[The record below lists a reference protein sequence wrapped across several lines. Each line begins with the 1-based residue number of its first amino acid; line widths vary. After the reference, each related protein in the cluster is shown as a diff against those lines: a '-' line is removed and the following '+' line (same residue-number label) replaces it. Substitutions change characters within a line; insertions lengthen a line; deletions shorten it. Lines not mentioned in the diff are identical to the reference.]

1 MQEEYNKYNEIMNK
15 VKDVSRDAISFVTYE
30 TWIEPLELSSIE
42 GDVINLIT
50 PDRFYEGLIKPYE
63 PLIINCFKNVLNTR
77 EVNYKVNYIPTD
89 ELANNPSVT
98 LQNNSMKI
106 NSNLNP
112 KFTFNSFVIG
122 ENNRFAQAAS
132 YAVSEAP
139 GTAYNPLFIYGGVGL
154 GKTHLMHAIGNEILR
169 RSPYKKVLYVTSEK
183 FTNDFI
189 NGIRDKS
196 NERFRE
202 KYRNLDVLLIDDIQF
217 IAGKEGIQEEFF
229 HTFNDICGNKG
240 QIVLTSDKPPKDINP
255 LEERLKSRFECGL
268 LVDISQANYETR
280 LAILRKKVQLENI
293 VIDDLVLS
301 NIATNI
307 DSNIRELEGTLN
319 KIVALASLTHS
330 PITLDMAEKAV
341 ADVIANKE
349 KVISPENIKQAV
361 AKYYNVPLD
370 DINSSKRS
378 EKIAYARQVAMY
390 LCRNLA
396 KMQYKSIGNAFGNR
410 DHSTVMH
417 ACDKIET
424 EIKHD
429 TVSRAHVDNVKN
441 IILRPEPLTN

>member
-1 MQEEYNKYNEIMNK
+1 MVDEYDKYNEILNK
-15 VKDVSRDAISFVTYE
+15 VKATSYDLLGDLTAS
-30 TWIEPLELSSIE
+30 TWIDPLEFSSIN
-42 GDVINLIT
+42 GDVINLVTVDEFYIEQTARYSSFISNCLKRILHSDTDYKINFLTRAEAVKDTKIQVNTT
-50 PDRFYEGLIKPYE
+50 PDLK
-63 PLIINCFKNVLNTR
+63 T
-77 EVNYKVNYIPTD
+77 
-89 ELANNPSVT
+89 
-98 LQNNSMKI
+98 
-106 NSNLNP
+106 NLNP
-112 KFTFNSFVIG
+112 KYTFESFVIG
-122 ENNRFAQAAS
+122 ENNRFAQAAA

-139 GTAYNPLFIYGGVGL
+139 GSAYNPLFIYGGVGL
-154 GKTHLMHAIGNEILR
+154 GKTHLMHAIGNEILK
-169 RSPYKKVLYVTSEK
+169 RSPSKKVLYVTSEK

-196 NERFRE
+196 NEKFRD
-202 KYRNLDVLLIDDIQF
+202 KYRNIDILLIDDIQF

-229 HTFNDICGNKG
+229 HTFNAISENKG

-255 LEERLKSRFECGL
+255 LEERLKSRFEWGL
-268 LVDISQANYETR
+268 MVDISQANYETR

-341 ADVIANKE
+341 ADIVANKE
-349 KVISPENIKQAV
+349 KVISPDNIKINV
-361 AKYYNVPLD
+361 SKYYNVPLD

-378 EKIAYARQVAMY
+378 DKIAYARQVAMY
-390 LCRNLA
+390 LCRTVA
-396 KMQYKSIGNAFGNR
+396 KMQYKNIGIAFGNR

-424 EIKHD
+424 ELKND
-429 TVSRAHVDNVKN
+429 ANSRAHVDNLKN
-441 IILRPEPLTN
+441 LILKTEAK

>member
-15 VKDVSRDAISFVTYE
+15 VKLVAKDAVVDVTYE
-30 TWIEPLELSSIE
+30 TFIEPLELSSIE
-42 GDVINLIT
+42 GDIINLIT
-50 PDRFYEGLIKPYE
+50 PDKFYEGLIKPYE
-63 PLIINCFKNVLNTR
+63 PLIVNCFKNVLNTR
-77 EVNYKVNYIPTD
+77 EVNYKINYFSPD
-89 ELANNPSVT
+89 EIENNISLN
-98 LQNNSMKI
+98 LQNNSVKI
-106 NSNLNP
+106 SSNLEP

-169 RSPYKKVLYVTSEK
+169 RSPNKKVLYVTSEK

-268 LVDISQANYETR
+268 IVDISQANYETR

-301 NIATNI
+301 NIATKI

-330 PITLDMAEKAV
+330 PITLEMAEKAV
-341 ADVIANKE
+341 TDVIANKE

-390 LCRNLA
+390 LCRNLS

-417 ACDKIET
+417 ACDKIEN

-441 IILRPEPLTN
+441 IILKPEVSTN

>member
-1 MQEEYNKYNEIMNK
+1 MQEENSKYNELWDK
-15 VKDVSRDAISFVTYE
+15 VKAVAKEAVIDVTYD
-30 TWIEPLELSSIE
+30 TWIEPLELSSID
-42 GDVINLIT
+42 GNVINLISPT
-50 PDRFYEGLIKPYE
+50 VFYGIQVKPYE
-63 PLIINCFKNVLNTR
+63 PLIINCFRKILNTK
-77 EVNYKVNYIPTD
+77 EVNYTINYIPAEALST
-89 ELANNPSVT
+89 NPSVS
-98 LQNNSMKI
+98 LQNNAQS
-106 NSNLNP
+106 STNLNP
-112 KFTFNSFVIG
+112 KYTFNSFVIG

-139 GTAYNPLFIYGGVGL
+139 GIAYNPLFIYGGVGL
-154 GKTHLMHAIGNEILR
+154 GKTHLMHAIGNEILKR
-169 RSPYKKVLYVTSEK
+169 YPSKKVLYVTSEK

-196 NERFRE
+196 NEKFRE
-202 KYRNLDVLLIDDIQF
+202 KYRNIDVLLIDDIQF

-229 HTFNDICGNKG
+229 HTFNSICENKG

-255 LEERLKSRFECGL
+255 LEERLKSRFEWGL

-301 NIATNI
+301 NIATKI

-330 PITLDMAEKAV
+330 PITLEMAEKAV

-349 KVISPENIKQAV
+349 KIISTDNIKVAV
-361 AKYYNVPLD
+361 AKYYNIPLD

-378 EKIAYARQVAMY
+378 SEIAYARQVAMY
-390 LCRNLA
+390 LCRELA
-396 KMQYKSIGNAFGNR
+396 KMQYKNIGIAFGNR

-417 ACDKIET
+417 ACDKIEK
-424 EIKHD
+424 EIQINN
-429 TVSRAHVDNVKN
+429 VSRSHVDNVKN
-441 IILRPEPLTN
+441 IILKPQA

>member
-15 VKDVSRDAISFVTYE
+15 VKLVSKDAVVDVTYD
-30 TWIEPLELSSIE
+30 TWIEPLELSSIN
-42 GDVINLIT
+42 GDVINLII
-50 PDRFYEGLIKPYE
+50 PDKLYEGLIKPYE
-63 PLIINCFKNVLNTR
+63 PLIVNCFKNVLNTK
-77 EVNYKVNYIPTD
+77 EVNYKVNYFSSD
-89 ELANNPSVT
+89 EIENNISLN
-98 LQNNSMKI
+98 LQNNSVKI
-106 NSNLNP
+106 SSNLEP

-169 RSPYKKVLYVTSEK
+169 RSPNKKVLYVTSEK

-268 LVDISQANYETR
+268 IVDISQANYETR

-301 NIATNI
+301 NIATKI

-330 PITLDMAEKAV
+330 PITLEMAEKAV
-341 ADVIANKE
+341 TDVIANKE

-390 LCRNLA
+390 LCRNLS

-417 ACDKIET
+417 ACDKIEN

-441 IILRPEPLTN
+441 IILKPEVSTN

>member
-15 VKDVSRDAISFVTYE
+15 VKSVAKDAVVDVTYE

-50 PDRFYEGLIKPYE
+50 PGGIYEGLVKPYE
-63 PLIINCFKNVLNTR
+63 PLIVNCFKSVLNTK
-77 EVNYKVNYIPTD
+77 EVNYKVNYFAAD
-89 ELANNPSVT
+89 ELSKNQSFT

-106 NSNLNP
+106 SSNLDP

-154 GKTHLMHAIGNEILR
+154 GKTHLMHAIGNEILK
-169 RSPYKKVLYVTSEK
+169 RSPNKKVLYVTSEK

-202 KYRNLDVLLIDDIQF
+202 KYRNLDALLIDDIQF

-268 LVDISQANYETR
+268 IVDISQADYETR

-301 NIATNI
+301 NIATKI

-330 PITLDMAEKAV
+330 PITIDMAEKAV
-341 ADVIANKE
+341 TDVIANKE
-349 KVISPENIKQAV
+349 KVISPENIKVAV
-361 AKYYNVPLD
+361 SKYYNIPLD

-378 EKIAYARQVAMY
+378 DKIAYARQVAMY
-390 LCRNLA
+390 LCRTLA
-396 KMQYKSIGNAFGNR
+396 KMQYKNIGNAFGNR

-417 ACDKIET
+417 ACEKIEK
-424 EIKHD
+424 EIKYD
-429 TVSRAHVDNVKN
+429 TVSRSHVDNVKN
-441 IILRPEPLTN
+441 IILKPEA

>member
-1 MQEEYNKYNEIMNK
+1 MQEEYNKYNQIMDK
-15 VKDVSRDAISFVTYE
+15 VKSNSAEVLSNISYN
-30 TWIEPLELSSIE
+30 TWIDPLELASID
-42 GDVINLIT
+42 GDVITLVT
-50 PDRFYEGLIKPYE
+50 VDKFYVENTQSYVSFLA
-63 PLIINCFKNVLNTR
+63 NSFKNVLKTDIPYKINFLTR
-77 EVNYKVNYIPTD
+77 E
-89 ELANNPSVT
+89 EAE
-98 LQNNSMKI
+98 I
-106 NSNLNP
+106 NSSIQINTNSNPKTNLNP
-112 KFTFNSFVIG
+112 KYTFESFVIG
-122 ENNRFAQAAS
+122 ENNRFAQAAA

-169 RSPYKKVLYVTSEK
+169 RSPNKKVLYVTSEK

-196 NERFRE
+196 NEKFRE
-202 KYRNLDVLLIDDIQF
+202 KYRNIDILLIDDIQF

-229 HTFNDICGNKG
+229 HTFNAISENKG

-255 LEERLKSRFECGL
+255 LEERLKSRFEWGL
-268 LVDISQANYETR
+268 MVDISQANYETR

-301 NIATNI
+301 NIATKI

-330 PITLDMAEKAV
+330 PITLEMAEKAV
-341 ADVIANKE
+341 TDVIANKE
-349 KVISPENIKQAV
+349 KVISPENIKVAV

-396 KMQYKSIGNAFGNR
+396 KMQYKNIGVAFGNR

-417 ACDKIET
+417 ACDKIEK
-424 EIKHD
+424 EIKID
-429 TVSRAHVDNVKN
+429 TVSRTHVDNVKN
-441 IILRPEPLTN
+441 IILKPEPANN

>member
-1 MQEEYNKYNEIMNK
+1 MQEEYNKYNQIMDK
-15 VKDVSRDAISFVTYE
+15 VKSNSAEVLSNISYN
-30 TWIEPLELSSIE
+30 TWIDPLELASID
-42 GDVINLIT
+42 GDVITLVT
-50 PDRFYEGLIKPYE
+50 VDKFYVENTQSYVSFLA
-63 PLIINCFKNVLNTR
+63 NSFKNVLKTDIPYKINFLTR
-77 EVNYKVNYIPTD
+77 E
-89 ELANNPSVT
+89 EAE
-98 LQNNSMKI
+98 I
-106 NSNLNP
+106 NSSIQINTNSNPKTNLNP
-112 KFTFNSFVIG
+112 KYTFESFVIG
-122 ENNRFAQAAS
+122 ENNRFAQAAA

-169 RSPYKKVLYVTSEK
+169 RSPNKKVLYVTSEK

-196 NERFRE
+196 NEKFRE
-202 KYRNLDVLLIDDIQF
+202 KYRNIDILLIDDIQF

-229 HTFNDICGNKG
+229 HTFNAISENKG

-255 LEERLKSRFECGL
+255 LEERLKSRFEWGL
-268 LVDISQANYETR
+268 MVDISQANYETR

-301 NIATNI
+301 NIATKI

-330 PITLDMAEKAV
+330 PITLEMAEKAV
-341 ADVIANKE
+341 TDVIANKE
-349 KVISPENIKQAV
+349 KVISPENIKVAV

-396 KMQYKSIGNAFGNR
+396 KMQYKNIGVAFGNR

-417 ACDKIET
+417 ACDKIEK
-424 EIKHD
+424 EIKID
-429 TVSRAHVDNVKN
+429 TVSRTHVDNVKN
-441 IILRPEPLTN
+441 IILKPEPSNN

>member
-1 MQEEYNKYNEIMNK
+1 MQEEYNKYNQIMDK
-15 VKDVSRDAISFVTYE
+15 VKSNSAEVLSNISYN
-30 TWIEPLELSSIE
+30 TWIDPLELASID
-42 GDVINLIT
+42 GDVITLVT
-50 PDRFYEGLIKPYE
+50 VDKFYVENTQSYVSFLA
-63 PLIINCFKNVLNTR
+63 NSFKNVLKTDIPYKINFLTR
-77 EVNYKVNYIPTD
+77 E
-89 ELANNPSVT
+89 EAE
-98 LQNNSMKI
+98 I
-106 NSNLNP
+106 NSSIQINTNSNPKTNLNP
-112 KFTFNSFVIG
+112 KYTFESFVIG
-122 ENNRFAQAAS
+122 ENNRFAQSAA

-169 RSPYKKVLYVTSEK
+169 RSPNKKVLYVTSEK

-189 NGIRDKS
+189 NGIRDQS
-196 NERFRE
+196 NEKFRE
-202 KYRNLDVLLIDDIQF
+202 KYRNIDILLIDDIQF

-229 HTFNDICGNKG
+229 HTFNAISENKG

-255 LEERLKSRFECGL
+255 LEERLKSRFEWGL
-268 LVDISQANYETR
+268 MVDISQANYETR

-301 NIATNI
+301 NIATKI

-330 PITLDMAEKAV
+330 PITLEMAEKAV
-341 ADVIANKE
+341 TDVIANKE
-349 KVISPENIKQAV
+349 KVISPENIKVAV

-396 KMQYKSIGNAFGNR
+396 KMQYKNIGVAFGNR

-417 ACDKIET
+417 ACDKIEK
-424 EIKHD
+424 EIKID
-429 TVSRAHVDNVKN
+429 TVSRTHVDNVKN
-441 IILRPEPLTN
+441 IILKPEPSNN